1 MSTGPVLRLLD
12 FQPVIYQGERMWLLR
27 DPLRL
32 CGEQLVFPAALAQM
46 LPFLDGSRDL
56 DAIQIAFSQQ
66 VGEWVSRDV
75 VLETI
80 ERLDE
85 ACLLEN
91 ERSGAALREQLAR
104 YRAAPFR
111 PPSLAGIGYP
121 ETVDDLVALFAGYE
135 ALAGPGNRQPWR
147 GRGIISPHIDYQ
159 RGGPVYASV
168 WSRSHEALAEA
179 DLVVILGTDHNG
191 GAGTLT
197 LTTQPYATP
206 FGVLPSAAGLVA
218 QLAEAIGP
226 DEAFALELNHR
237 EEHSAE
243 LSAVWLHYVYHR
255 LGQAP
260 PPVLPVL
267 TGSFHHFVG
276 NGHHPV
282 SDLRLNRFV
291 ETLREAVAGRR
302 VVVVA
307 SVDLAHVGPSFGDPF
322 VMDAARREALRQ
334 SDRRLMA
341 AIGAGD
347 HARFYDEIAAVHDR
361 HRICG
366 FSAIYLLLRLLEGT
380 HGSAIAYDHCPADDE
395 DNSLVSICGL
405 LLD

>member
-12 FQPVIYQGERMWLLR
+12 FQPVVYKGQQMWLLR
-27 DPLRL
+27 DPLGL
-32 CGEQLVFPAALAQM
+32 STEQLLFPAALAQM
-46 LPFLDGSRDL
+46 LPLLDGSRDL
-56 DAIQIAFSQQ
+56 DAIQIAFSEQ
-66 VGEWVSRDV
+66 VGDRVPRDV
-75 VLETI
+75 IVETI
-80 ERLDE
+80 GRLDE
-85 ACLLEN
+85 ACLLDN
-91 ERSGAALREQLAR
+91 ERFRAALQGQLSR

-111 PPSLAGIGYP
+111 PPSLAGLGYP
-121 ETVDDLVALFAGYE
+121 ETVDDLVALFARYE
-135 ALAGPGNRQPWR
+135 AQAGPGNAQPWR
-147 GRGIISPHIDYQ
+147 GRGIISPHIDYP

-168 WSRSHEALAEA
+168 WSRSRDALADA

-206 FGVLPSAAGLVA
+206 FGVLPPAGDLVNR
-218 QLAEAIGP
+218 LAGAIGP

-237 EEHSAE
+237 QEHSVE

-255 LGQAP
+255 LGQSP

-276 NGHHPV
+276 NGHHPAG
-282 SDLRLNRFV
+282 DRRLNHFV
-291 ETLREAVAGRR
+291 ETLRGELAARR
-302 VVVVA
+302 GVVVG
-307 SVDLAHVGPSFGDPF
+307 SVDLAHVGPTFGDPF

-334 SDRRLMA
+334 SDQRLMS
-341 AIGAGD
+341 AISAGD
-347 HARFYDEIAAVHDR
+347 HARFYDEIARAHER

-366 FSAIYLLLRLLEGT
+366 FSSIDLLLRLLDGAQGT
-380 HGSAIAYDHCPADDE
+380 TTAYDHCPADEE

>member
-1 MSTGPVLRLLD
+1 
-12 FQPVIYQGERMWLLR
+12 MWLLR
-27 DPLRL
+27 DPLGLSR
-32 CGEQLVFPAALAQM
+32 EQLVFPAALAQM
-46 LPFLDGSRDL
+46 LPLLDGSHDL
-56 DAIQIAFSQQ
+56 DAIQVAFSQL
-66 VGEWVSRDV
+66 VGEWVPRDV
-75 VLETI
+75 IVETI
-80 ERLDE
+80 DRLDE

-91 ERSGAALREQLAR
+91 ERSQTALQEQLAR

-121 ETVDDLVALFAGYE
+121 EAVDDLVALFAGYE
-135 ALAGPGNRQPWR
+135 AQAGSGNGQGWR

-168 WSRSHEALAEA
+168 WSRSHDALAGA

-191 GAGTLT
+191 GAGTIT
-197 LTTQPYATP
+197 LTTLPYATP
-206 FGVLPSAAGLVA
+206 FGVLPSPGDLVDR
-218 QLAEAIGP
+218 LARAIGP
-226 DEAFALELNHR
+226 GEAFALELNHR
-237 EEHSAE
+237 QEHSVE

-255 LGQAP
+255 LGQTP

-276 NGHHPV
+276 NGHHPAG
-282 SDLRLNRFV
+282 DIRLNRFV
-291 ETLREAVAGRR
+291 ETLRDELAGRR

-307 SVDLAHVGPSFGDPF
+307 SVDLAHVGPSLGDPF
-322 VMDAARREALRQ
+322 VMDSARREALRQ

-341 AIGAGD
+341 AIHAGD
-347 HARFYDEIAAVHDR
+347 HARFYDEIATVGDR

-366 FSAIYLLLRLLEGT
+366 FSSIYLLLRLLDGAQGT
-380 HGSAIAYDHCPADDE
+380 TIAYDHCPADE
-395 DNSLVSICGL
+395 EENSLVSICGL